1 MCSDEGFYRI
11 TVTSNC
17 GSNPAESKMVVIA
30 EPRPG
35 DSTTF
40 CTTMHYYG
48 SSSINLFYTEWH
60 LGNEMC
66 SNHQLCTNDDG
77 DDDGVPVGNLGWP
90 QLTYQLSNFSLEFLD
105 LMFYN
110 SSELIYVSTDGRRM
124 DVICHNVKCEMAIVW
139 CQVPAEGL
147 YHMCYSF
154 SSVVQHNGSSL
165 NCTEVTRVVANE
177 CKSYIY

>member
-1 MCSDEGFYRI
+1 
-11 TVTSNC
+11 
-17 GSNPAESKMVVIA
+17 MVVVA
-30 EPRPG
+30 EPREPRP
-35 DSTTF
+35 TTF
-40 CTTMHYYG
+40 CTTMRYYG
-48 SSSINLFYTEWH
+48 SSSINLFNTEWH

-66 SNHQLCTNDDG
+66 SNHQLCTDDDG

-90 QLTYQLSNFSLEFLD
+90 QLTQWPGSTFTSALYGDGTWLTYQLSNFSLEFLD

-110 SSELIYVSTDGRRM
+110 SSELINVLTDGHRM
-124 DVICHNVKCEMAIVW
+124 DVICDNVKCEMATVW
-139 CQVPAEGL
+139 WQVPAEGL